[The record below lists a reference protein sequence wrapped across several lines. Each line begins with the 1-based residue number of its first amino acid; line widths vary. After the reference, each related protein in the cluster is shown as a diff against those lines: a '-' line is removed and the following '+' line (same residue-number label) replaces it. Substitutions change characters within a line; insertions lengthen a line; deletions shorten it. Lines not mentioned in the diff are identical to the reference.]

1 MDDATGSSPPTARPS
16 TGSTKRHQVQRRVR
30 ARRLRLDE
38 GTPAATERAR
48 EARRDHAALLG
59 SEDRLGSDS
68 ITGVRRHHAI
78 RGRCA
83 GHRGPPRRRRGA
95 SPMTHQTTL
104 EQLLDASIPVRG
116 EERPALLCVPETRWV
131 HPLIRAPET
140 RTDDRDLGLA
150 LQLLRFVK
158 ALDGEPMTLGRAR
171 ALVADPA
178 ALMRAVDLR
187 NRLFESLVDAGVAR
201 ASCPSCG
208 SEAELVLSDLLS
220 LLRAERW
227 PIADDRMYL
236 AVPSLA
242 HVWARGRRPVGVAVA
257 SGVRFVLPSAR
268 VGLATVATGG
278 LLGELET
285 EEGIQRELAAWKQW
299 GCGSFR
305 VTRL

>member
-1 MDDATGSSPPTARPS
+1 MTDRIM
-16 TGSTKRHQVQRRVR
+16 
-30 ARRLRLDE
+30 L
-38 GTPAATERAR
+38 
-48 EARRDHAALLG
+48 
-59 SEDRLGSDS
+59 DRLF
-68 ITGVRRHHAI
+68 
-78 RGRCA
+78 
-83 GHRGPPRRRRGA
+83 
-95 SPMTHQTTL
+95 
-104 EQLLDASIPVRG
+104 DASIPVQG
-116 EERPALLCVPETRWV
+116 EERPALLCVPETRWI
-131 HPLIRAPET
+131 HPLIRTPET

-208 SEAELVLSDLLS
+208 NEAELVLSDLLS

-227 PIADDRMYL
+227 PIADDRIYL

-278 LLGELET
+278 LLGKLET

-299 GCGSFR
+299 APWFQAPIEKAHWDRKLSGFRAVLRASAAVLSLDGIEGPVTPEVIEAMPVVDWYYLNQLYHLTRVVNVPGDATPALCQGCGAKFLP
-305 VTRL
+305 VTS